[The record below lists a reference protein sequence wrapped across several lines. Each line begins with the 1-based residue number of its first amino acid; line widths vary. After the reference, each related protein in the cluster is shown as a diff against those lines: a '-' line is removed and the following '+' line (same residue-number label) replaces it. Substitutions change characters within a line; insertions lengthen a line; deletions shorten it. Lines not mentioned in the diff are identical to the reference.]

1 MKVSDVMTSPVLTI
15 EAENPLL
22 QAVQIMLRRN
32 ISGLPVLDK
41 QGQLVGMVTEGDLL
55 RRAEIGTQRQRPRWL
70 EYLIGPGRLADEYT
84 RSHGRK

>member
-15 EAENPLL
+15 EAESPLL

-55 RRAEIGTQRQRPRWL
+55 RRTAK
-70 EYLIGPGRLADEYT
+70 
-84 RSHGRK
+84 SHRTELS